1 MPKSHQAHHWWPP
14 HPRRAHRSR
23 RPRDGHRY
31 GGALKR
37 IPMSLWREDATDW
50 AAALTYYTVLAIIPA
65 LLVTVA
71 AIGLA
76 GPQATNEL
84 SEQITALVPAQSRH
98 LVREALGEMAHQR
111 TAARLLLI
119 FGAIGA
125 LWSSSSYLGVFRR
138 ALHRINGATDHR
150 PPWRKAPRIVI
161 TAVVLLALLVT
172 SAFTLVLTGDV
183 VREIGPVLGIGSTAT
198 VLWTVVKWPLLLAL
212 AAVLVL
218 IVFRTGPSET
228 RHLRHALPGG
238 VLAVVLWLGVS
249 ALFAVYASHSGTY
262 SRVYGSLAGSVVFL
276 VWVWLSNLSLV
287 AGAQFNAELA
297 AGPAGTAGRSAA
309 RSAAGSGSGLGAG
322 AAGADAE
329 KDLGSPSMA
338 AVHDVPDDDRTRSL
352 RERWL
357 HTLAAVRGEVTTPDA
372 LPYADNLLARWAEP
386 QRRYHTT
393 DHLIAVLD
401 HIDTLAAHAENPE
414 AVRLAAWFHD
424 AVYHPERSENEERSA
439 AVAVRAL
446 TEAGVPADVT
456 DEVARLVRLTLTH
469 DPAPGDTNGE
479 VLCDADLAILASEP
493 EAYEAYTRAVR
504 EEYGFVPDDAFR
516 AGRAAVLRQLLDLER
531 LFHTPLGAA
540 RWEEPARANLNGE
553 LTHLGS

>member
-1 MPKSHQAHHWWPP
+1 MAPASTA
-14 HPRRAHRSR
+14 HPRPR
-23 RPRDGHRY
+23 RDGRHY
-31 GGALKR
+31 ASALRR
-37 IPMSLWREDATDW
+37 IPLALWREDATDW

-76 GPQATNEL
+76 GSQATNEL
-84 SEQITALVPAQSRH
+84 SDEITSLVPAQSRH
-98 LVREALGEMAHQR
+98 LIRQALREMAHQR
-111 TAARLLLI
+111 TAAWLLLI
-119 FGAIGA
+119 FGAVGA

-138 ALHRINGATDHR
+138 ALHRMNGAVDHR
-150 PPWRKAPRIVI
+150 PPWRKAPRLVI
-161 TAVVLLALLVT
+161 TAVVLLTLLVT
-172 SAFTLVLTGDV
+172 TAFTLVLTGDV
-183 VREIGPVLGIGSTAT
+183 VHEVGPVLGVGSTAT
-198 VLWTVVKWPLLLAL
+198 VVWTVAKWPLLLAL

-218 IVFRTGPSET
+218 IVFRTGPPDT
-228 RHLRHALPGG
+228 RHLRRALPGG
-238 VLAVVLWLGVS
+238 VLAVLLWLLVS

-297 AGPAGTAGRSAA
+297 AERA
-309 RSAAGSGSGLGAG
+309 GLGSAPMSVQE
-322 AAGADAE
+322 A
-329 KDLGSPSMA
+329 
-338 AVHDVPDDDRTRSL
+338 L
-352 RERWL
+352 RMRWL
-357 HTLAAVRGEVTTPDA
+357 RTLETARNGKTTPDA
-372 LPYADNLLARWAEP
+372 LPYADNLLARWAED

-393 DHLIAVLD
+393 DHLLAVLD
-401 HIDTLAAHAENPE
+401 HIDTLADHAADPQ

-446 TEAGVPADVT
+446 TDAGVPADLT
-456 DEVARLVRLTLTH
+456 EEVARLVRLTVTH

-479 VLCDADLAILASEP
+479 VLCDADLAILASDP

-504 EEYGFVPDDAFR
+504 EEYDFVPDDAFR

-531 LFHTPLGAA
+531 LFRTPYGAA
-540 RWEEPARANLNGE
+540 HWEQRARTNLNGE
-553 LTHLGS
+553 LTRLSH